1 MTAHQFRFAA
11 ELHRPFDDRS
21 WADSVREL
29 EALGY
34 STMFVP
40 DHFSEGF
47 GPIAAMAT
55 AAAATTTLNV
65 GSLVL
70 DCDFRHP
77 AVLARELSTIDQL
90 SEGRL
95 EIGLGAG
102 WKRLDYDQSGIPMDP
117 PKVRVDRMIEHT
129 QILKRLLAG
138 ETVTFAGD
146 HYSIAGLDLIPA
158 AHRRE
163 GPPIL
168 IGGGA
173 RRVLRFAGATADIVG
188 VNASIHSGEID
199 VAAGRDAL
207 PERIDEKVEWVRAGA
222 GDRFDQLEINAWLAF
237 AEVTDDTAT
246 VADAIA
252 TLFETEAATLSEL
265 AARVDRFGRRDRG
278 STPRA
283 TRTMGLLVPRHPGR
297 PRARVRSGR
306 EAPHGN
312 LRVVR
317 RAGMGRGRGEPRSGR
332 RGVEAF
338 DPAPDVAQHR
348 VVVAEYARVR
358 HARGCGQPGLLV
370 VHRDGTDQR
379 EDLVPGEVDDRPTE
393 LQLVAGDELL
403 ARVEPGYFRAGCL
416 RRQLVEREIP
426 GEVHLRRPEG
436 RELPVEQR
444 DDAAVGPVH
453 HVAESRVAPEQRGIG
468 LVRRHRRPAPLERGD
483 QRSRGS
489 AVARPVGIP
498 DPVVDLRR
506 QSPAE

>member
-158 AHRRE
+158 AHRSE

-173 RRVLRFAGATADIVG
+173 RRVLSFAGATADIVG

-237 AEVTDDTAT
+237 AEGTDDTAT

-252 TLFETEAATLSEL
+252 TLFETEAATLLSSPLVLIGSVAEIE
-265 AARVDRFGRRDRG
+265 DRLHERRERWG
-278 STPRA
+278 YSYH
-283 TRTMGLLVPRHPGR
+283 VIPGD
-297 PRARVRSGR
+297 RAR
-306 EAPHGN
+306 EFA
-312 LRVVR
+312 
-317 RAGMGRGRGEPRSGR
+317 
-332 RGVEAF
+332 
-338 DPAPDVAQHR
+338 
-348 VVVAEYARVR
+348 
-358 HARGCGQPGLLV
+358 
-370 VHRDGTDQR
+370 
-379 EDLVPGEVDDRPTE
+379 
-393 LQLVAGDELL
+393 
-403 ARVEPGYFRAGCL
+403 
-416 RRQLVEREIP
+416 
-426 GEVHLRRPEG
+426 
-436 RELPVEQR
+436 
-444 DDAAVGPVH
+444 
-453 HVAESRVAPEQRGIG
+453 
-468 LVRRHRRPAPLERGD
+468 
-483 QRSRGS
+483 
-489 AVARPVGIP
+489 
-498 DPVVDLRR
+498 PVVKRLT
-506 QSPAE
+506 AT